1 MAKSAILKVDIIS
14 DARKAS
20 AGFDSTASKIKKFQ
34 KNLDK
39 AALVAGGAL
48 AGVGALA
55 KSFFDAAE
63 ASGTADARIGNIVN
77 SMGNFGAKHQQV
89 SDRIVE
95 SANKMARSTG
105 IDPNAIK
112 QGQAILSTFDTI
124 VASADQV
131 GGAFDR
137 ATKLSADLS
146 AAGFGSVE
154 SSAQML
160 GKALADPTRGMTA
173 LRRVGVNLTAQQE
186 EQVKAMQ
193 AAGDMAGAQNII
205 LSAVEKQVGGTAE
218 ATANASDKAKVAWQQ
233 AKEKLGETL
242 MPAFERLTQAVEH
255 ASDFIGK
262 HSGAVA
268 TLMGIVA
275 GFAAVIITASAAMKV
290 YAAAQTAVAVA
301 KGVATAAQWAL
312 NVAMS
317 ANPIGLIIIGIAALI
332 AFIAALVA
340 GIIWAWKNVEWFR
353 NGILAAWQFVKTAAA
368 VIFEG
373 ILATIRFVWE
383 GLKFI
388 FFNFIPLGV
397 IIKNWE
403 TIKETTT
410 RIIGGALAWLTAAWN
425 KSTAFVKTTVTK
437 AVNGVVTGWTTLQ
450 NRTTAAFAAIVATV
464 RERIARVLNT
474 LTSLRARAGQAIA
487 AAWNFVVTTTANRL
501 AYMVS
506 TVQARILA
514 AVYVIRSIPSRV
526 RSALGNLGSLLVG
539 SGRALIDGFISGIRN
554 SIGRVANAARDIVST
569 VRGYF
574 PFSPAKTGPLSG
586 SGYVDRSG
594 DALVSDFAEAMAN
607 RVAAVKRASRRVA
620 EAVHFDTAPAS
631 TEIRLTPAS
640 AASAGGVTFEAGA
653 IQVNSALDGDAT
665 AGAIV
670 DALDR
675 FFRRRGTQ
683 WR

>member
-193 AAGDMAGAQNII
+193 AAGDMAGAQNVI

-268 TLMGIVA
+268 TFMGIVA
-275 GFAAVIITASAAMKV
+275 GLAAVIITASAAMKV

-353 NGILAAWQFVKTAAA
+353 NGIITAWERIKTASIAVWDFIKTAIGAAWQAIVWVFQNLSPV
-368 VIFEG
+368 G
-373 ILATIRFVWE
+373 I
-383 GLKFI
+383 
-388 FFNFIPLGV
+388 
-397 IIKNWE
+397 IITHWE
-403 TIKETTT
+403 TIKTATANAWNAVKTWISNTWNAIVRGITTKIT
-410 RIIGGALAWLTAAWN
+410 QAAAAISAGWAYSKALTQAAWRAMLAHVIGGA
-425 KSTAFVKTTVTK
+425 
-437 AVNGVVTGWTTLQ
+437 Q
-450 NRTTAAFAAIVATV
+450 
-464 RERIARVLNT
+464 RV
-474 LTSLRARAGQAIA
+474 
-487 AAWNFVVTTTANRL
+487 
-501 AYMVS
+501 VS
-506 TVQARILA
+506 TV
-514 AVYVIRSIPSRV
+514 RSIPGRI
-526 RSALGNLGSLLVG
+526 RSALGNLGSLLVN
-539 SGRALIDGFISGIRN
+539 SGRQLMEGFARGIRN
-554 SIGRVANAARDIVST
+554 AASRAVNAAKNAVKQVRDF
-569 VRGYF
+569 F
-574 PFSPAKTGPLSG
+574 PFSPARKGPFSGTGYTTYSG
-586 SGYVDRSG
+586 S
-594 DALVSDFAEAMAN
+594 ALVSDFAKAMTGELSTVRRAAG
-607 RVAAVKRASRRVA
+607 RVAA
-620 EAVHFDTAPAS
+620 
-631 TEIRLTPAS
+631 
-640 AASAGGVTFEAGA
+640 AGTFEAGYDITAAARARTASGKPETHVHIHIDGAFVGDRVSLARELQA
-653 IQVNSALDGDAT
+653 IFNDYETVMGRPA
-665 AGAIV
+665 
-670 DALDR
+670 
-675 FFRRRGTQ
+675 
-683 WR
+683 